1 MINNK
6 LEVGDLVR
14 YKANMPSSYNTW
26 WGYIS
31 DNKSNGHHIYVHW
44 FAGPLF
50 LVEPSLRFELR
61 EDLKLMAKGKIN
73 E

>member
-1 MINNK
+1 MNNK

-14 YKANMPSSYNTW
+14 YKANMPSRYNTW
-26 WGYIS
+26 WGYVS
-31 DNKSNGHHIYVHW
+31 DHKPNGHFITYVHW

-50 LVEPSLRFELR
+50 RVEPSLRFELR